1 MPAHLGNALTKTLHT
16 EPNTS
21 TDPSK
26 VTLPEGYTVIVTGAG
41 KGIGQYIARAYA
53 QARAS
58 NIIIT
63 ARTSSDLDQVRS
75 ELEQIAQT
83 NGTAITVR
91 TFASDASKLETFQE
105 LRSIVEKDFGGR
117 LDCLINNAGRIG
129 SNSGFNRLD
138 KTDPLEHAQLFE
150 LNYLGPMY
158 AMQQLIPVMT
168 RPENKGR
175 LIINI
180 TSMAAHMANN
190 RVPVAYAASK
200 HALNRLTQHV
210 GETYQDEGLN
220 CIALHPG
227 GVMSYSAQFVPD
239 AMKASKSILCLEVN
253 IENKADFR
261 HPVLKDDI
269 TLCGAVCVWF
279 SKEHRPWASGRFI
292 NCKWDVDELEAQKD
306 SITGE
311 DKLKFRMVV

>member
-1 MPAHLGNALTKTLHT
+1 MPAHLGNELTKTRHT
-16 EPNTS
+16 EPNAS

-26 VTLPEGYTVIVTGAG
+26 VTLPEGYTVIITGAG

-58 NIIIT
+58 NVIIT
-63 ARTSSDLDQVRS
+63 ARTYSDLDQVKS
-75 ELEQIAQT
+75 DLEQIAQT
-83 NGTAITVR
+83 NGTSITVR

-105 LRSIVEKDFGGR
+105 LRSIVEKEFSGR
-117 LDCLINNAGRIG
+117 LDCLVNNAGSLG

-138 KTDPLEHAQLFE
+138 QTDPLEHAQLFE

-168 RPENKGR
+168 QPQSKGR

-180 TSMAAHMANN
+180 TSMAAHMTN
-190 RVPVAYAASK
+190 RVPIAYATSK
-200 HALNRLTQHV
+200 HALNRLTQHI
-210 GETYQDEGLN
+210 GETYQQEGLN

-239 AMKASKSILCLEVN
+239 AMKASKCSFCQYPRREQSDI
-253 IENKADFR
+253 R

-306 SITGE
+306 GITGE

>member
-1 MPAHLGNALTKTLHT
+1 MPAHLGNELTKTRHT
-16 EPNTS
+16 EPNAS

-26 VTLPEGYTVIVTGAG
+26 VTLPEGYTVIITGAG

-58 NIIIT
+58 NVIIT
-63 ARTSSDLDQVRS
+63 ARTSSDLVQVKS
-75 ELEQIAQT
+75 DLEQIAQS
-83 NGTAITVR
+83 NGTSITVR

-105 LRSIVEKDFGGR
+105 LRRIVEKEFSGR
-117 LDCLINNAGRIG
+117 LDCLVNNAGSLG

-138 KTDPLEHAQLFE
+138 QTDPLEHAQLFE

-168 RPENKGR
+168 QPQSKGR

-180 TSMAAHMANN
+180 TSMAAHMTN
-190 RVPVAYAASK
+190 RVPIAYAASK

-210 GETYQDEGLN
+210 GETYQQEGLN

-239 AMKASKSILCLEVN
+239 AMKASKCLSCQYPRREQ
-253 IENKADFR
+253 ADIR

-311 DKLKFRMVV
+311 DKLKFHMVV

>member
-1 MPAHLGNALTKTLHT
+1 MSQGPPQMPAHLGNDMTKMKHT
-16 EPNTS
+16 EPNAS

-26 VTLPEGYTVIVTGAG
+26 VTLPEGYTVIITGTG
-41 KGIGQYIARAYA
+41 KGIGQHIARAYA

-63 ARTSSDLDQVRS
+63 ARTSSDLDQVKS
-75 ELEQIAQT
+75 ELEEIAQN
-83 NGTAITVR
+83 NGTSITVR
-91 TFASDASKLETFQE
+91 TFASDASKLDTFQE
-105 LRSIVEKDFGGR
+105 LRSMVEKDFGGR
-117 LDCLINNAGRIG
+117 LDCLINNAGRLG

-138 KTDPLEHAQLFE
+138 QTDPLEHAQLFE

-168 RPENKGR
+168 KPENKGR

-180 TSMAAHMANN
+180 TSMAAHMTN
-190 RVPVAYAASK
+190 RVPIAYAASK

-210 GETYQDEGLN
+210 GETYQQEGLN

-239 AMKASKSILCLEVN
+239 AMKASKYFFCQVPRRE
-253 IENKADFR
+253 R
-261 HPVLKDDI
+261 
-269 TLCGAVCVWF
+269 G
-279 SKEHRPWASGRFI
+279 
-292 NCKWDVDELEAQKD
+292 
-306 SITGE
+306 
-311 DKLKFRMVV
+311 

>member
-1 MPAHLGNALTKTLHT
+1 MPTHLGNKITNKLHT
-16 EPNTS
+16 EPNAS

-26 VTLPEGYTVIVTGAG
+26 VSLPEGYTVLITGAG

-53 QARAS
+53 QAGAS

-63 ARTSSDLDQVRS
+63 ARTASDLEQGKSD
-75 ELEQIAQT
+75 LEEIAKT
-83 NGTAITVR
+83 KGTSLVVR
-91 TFASDASKLETFQE
+91 TLASDASKLETFQE
-105 LRSIVEKDFGGR
+105 LRGIIERDFKGR
-117 LDCLINNAGRIG
+117 LDCLINNAGRLG
-129 SNSGFNRLD
+129 SNEGFNRLD

-158 AMQQLIPVMT
+158 AMQQLIPLMVQ
-168 RPENKGR
+168 PQSKGR

-180 TSMAAHMANN
+180 TSMAAHMTS
-190 RVPVAYAASK
+190 RVPIAYGASK

-210 GETYQDEGLN
+210 GESYQEEGLN

-227 GVMSYSAQFVPD
+227 GVKSYSAQFVPE
-239 AMKASKSILCLEVN
+239 AMKAM
-253 IENKADFR
+253 
-261 HPVLKDDI
+261 LKDDI

-279 SKEHRPWASGRFI
+279 SKEPRPWASGRFI
-292 NCKWDVDELEAQKD
+292 NCKWDVDELEAQND
-306 SITGE
+306 SIVGE

>member
-1 MPAHLGNALTKTLHT
+1 MPAHLGNNVTQTKHT
-16 EPNTS
+16 EPNAS

-26 VTLPEGYTVIVTGAG
+26 VTLPEGYTVIITGAG
-41 KGIGQYIARAYA
+41 KGIGQHIARAYA
-53 QARAS
+53 QAKAS

-63 ARTSSDLDQVRS
+63 ARTSSDLDAVKS

-83 NGTAITVR
+83 NGTSITVR
-91 TFASDASKLETFQE
+91 SFTSDASKLETFQE
-105 LRSIVEKDFGGR
+105 LRSIIEKEFDGR
-117 LDCLINNAGRIG
+117 LDCLINNAGRLG

-138 KTDPLEHAQLFE
+138 QTDPLEHAQLFE

-168 RPENKGR
+168 QPENKGR

-180 TSMAAHMANN
+180 TSMAAHMTN
-190 RVPVAYAASK
+190 RVPIAYAASK

-210 GETYQDEGLN
+210 GETYQEEGLN

-239 AMKASKSILCLEVN
+239 AMKASKYFFCR
-253 IENKADFR
+253 DP
-261 HPVLKDDI
+261 H
-269 TLCGAVCVWF
+269 
-279 SKEHRPWASGRFI
+279 
-292 NCKWDVDELEAQKD
+292 
-306 SITGE
+306 GE
-311 DKLKFRMVV
+311 QG

>member
-1 MPAHLGNALTKTLHT
+1 MGNDMTKTRHT

-26 VTLPEGYTVIVTGAG
+26 VTLPEGYTVIITGAG

-53 QARAS
+53 HAKAS

-63 ARTSSDLDQVRS
+63 ARTSSDLDQVKS
-75 ELEQIAQT
+75 DLEKIAEAS
-83 NGTAITVR
+83 GTSITVR

-105 LRSIVEKDFGGR
+105 LRSIVEKEFSSR
-117 LDCLINNAGRIG
+117 LDCLVNNAGSLG

-138 KTDPLEHAQLFE
+138 QTDPQEHARLFE

-158 AMQQLIPVMT
+158 AMQQLIPLMT
-168 RPENKGR
+168 QPESKGR

-180 TSMAAHMANN
+180 TSMAAHMTN
-190 RVPVAYAASK
+190 RVPIAYAASK

-210 GETYQDEGLN
+210 GETYQQEGLN

-239 AMKASKSILCLEVN
+239 AMKASKSSCARVGY
-253 IENKADFR
+253 R
-261 HPVLKDDI
+261 
-269 TLCGAVCVWF
+269 
-279 SKEHRPWASGRFI
+279 
-292 NCKWDVDELEAQKD
+292 
-306 SITGE
+306 
-311 DKLKFRMVV
+311 

>member
-1 MPAHLGNALTKTLHT
+1 MPSHLGNKITNKLHT
-16 EPNTS
+16 EPNAS

-26 VTLPEGYTVIVTGAG
+26 VSLPEGYTVLITGAG

-53 QARAS
+53 QAGAS

-63 ARTSSDLDQVRS
+63 ARTASDLEQGKSD
-75 ELEQIAQT
+75 LESIAKT
-83 NGTAITVR
+83 KGSTVVVR
-91 TFASDASKLETFQE
+91 TLASDASKLETFQE
-105 LRSIVEKDFGGR
+105 LRSIIEKEFDGR
-117 LDCLINNAGRIG
+117 LDCLVNNAGRLG
-129 SNSGFNRLD
+129 SNEGFNRLD

-158 AMQQLIPVMT
+158 AMQQLIPVMIQ
-168 RPENKGR
+168 PQSKGR

-180 TSMAAHMANN
+180 TSMAAHMTSK
-190 RVPVAYAASK
+190 VPIAYGASK

-210 GETYQDEGLN
+210 GESYQDEGLN

-227 GVMSYSAQFVPD
+227 GVKSYSAQFVPE
-239 AMKASKSILCLEVN
+239 AMKAM
-253 IENKADFR
+253 
-261 HPVLKDDI
+261 LKDDI

-279 SKEHRPWASGRFI
+279 SKEPRPWASGRFI

-306 SITGE
+306 SIVGE

>member
-1 MPAHLGNALTKTLHT
+1 MPTHLGNKITGKLHT
-16 EPNTS
+16 EPNAS

-26 VTLPEGYTVIVTGAG
+26 VSLPEGYTVLITGAG

-53 QARAS
+53 QAGAS

-63 ARTSSDLDQVRS
+63 ARTASDLEQGKSD
-75 ELEQIAQT
+75 LEEIAKT
-83 NGTAITVR
+83 KGTSLVVR
-91 TFASDASKLETFQE
+91 TLASDASKLETFQE
-105 LRSIVEKDFGGR
+105 LRGIIEKDLKGR
-117 LDCLINNAGRIG
+117 LDCLINNAGRLG
-129 SNSGFNRLD
+129 SNEGFNRLD

-158 AMQQLIPVMT
+158 AMQQLIPLMVQ
-168 RPENKGR
+168 PQSKGR

-180 TSMAAHMANN
+180 TSMAAHMTS
-190 RVPVAYAASK
+190 RVPIAYGASK

-210 GETYQDEGLN
+210 GESYQEEGLN

-227 GVMSYSAQFVPD
+227 GVKSYSAQFVPE
-239 AMKASKSILCLEVN
+239 AMKAM
-253 IENKADFR
+253 
-261 HPVLKDDI
+261 LKDDI

-279 SKEHRPWASGRFI
+279 SKEPRPWASGRFI
-292 NCKWDVDELEAQKD
+292 NCKWDVDELEAQND
-306 SITGE
+306 SIVGE

>member
-1 MPAHLGNALTKTLHT
+1 MPTHLGNEMTKTRHT
-16 EPNTS
+16 EPNAS
-21 TDPSK
+21 TDPWK
-26 VTLPEGYTVIVTGAG
+26 VTLPEGYTVIITGAG
-41 KGIGQYIARAYA
+41 KGIGQHIAGAYA
-53 QARAS
+53 QARAR

-63 ARTSSDLDQVRS
+63 ARTSSDLDQVKS
-75 ELEQIAQT
+75 DLEKIAET
-83 NGTAITVR
+83 NGTSITVR

-105 LRSIVEKDFGGR
+105 LRSIVEKEFGGR
-117 LDCLINNAGRIG
+117 LDCLINNAGRLG

-138 KTDPLEHAQLFE
+138 QTDPLEHAQLFE

-158 AMQQLIPVMT
+158 SMQQLIPAMT
-168 RPENKGR
+168 QPQSKGR

-180 TSMAAHMANN
+180 TSMAAHMTS
-190 RVPVAYAASK
+190 RVPIAYAASK
-200 HALNRLTQHV
+200 HALNRLTQHI
-210 GETYQDEGLN
+210 GETYQQEGLN

-239 AMKASKSILCLEVN
+239 AMKASKSMCIEYI
-253 IENKADFR
+253 IENNADFM
-261 HPVLKDDI
+261 HLVLKDDI
-269 TLCGAVCVWF
+269 TLCGAICVWF